1 MNIDTLYQ
9 VTLILHIAAGFTS
22 LVSGILALLVTKGGR
37 LHRRAGLVFFWSMML
52 IALTA
57 MGIAIPKQQT
67 FLLMI
72 AIFSFF
78 QAYFGYRAIL
88 QKQFDFHWL
97 DILVLSIA
105 AVNSFFMLFSLQVVL
120 MVFGGLSALLVWG
133 QVVIYYTVYRQK
145 PLHRSTWLRQHIGM
159 MMGAMIASI
168 TAFVLVNFRTFQPA
182 WLPWLLP
189 TAVLV
194 PLIVYFQR
202 KYAGS

>member
-37 LHRRAGLVFFWSMML
+37 LHRRAGLVFFWAMML

-57 MGIAIPKQQT
+57 IGISIPKKHD

-78 QAYFGYRAIL
+78 QAYFGYRAIVH
-88 QKQFDFHWL
+88 KQFNYHWA
-97 DILVLSIA
+97 DILVLGIA
-105 AVNSFFMLFSLQVVL
+105 AVNSLCMLYSLQIVL
-120 MVFGGLSALLVWG
+120 MVFGGLSTLLVWG
-133 QVVIYYTVYRQK
+133 QAMLYYTVYRKK
-145 PLHRSTWLRQHIGM
+145 PLPRSTWLRQHIGM

-202 KYAGS
+202 KYARA

>member
-1 MNIDTLYQ
+1 MDMNTLYQ
-9 VTLILHIAAGFTS
+9 VTLMLHIAAGFTS
-22 LVSGILALLVTKGGR
+22 LASGILALIVTKGGK
-37 LHRRAGLVFFWSMML
+37 LHRRAGLLFFWAMML

-57 MGIAIPKQQT
+57 VSISISRKND

-88 QKQFDFHWL
+88 RKQFDYHWA
-97 DILVLSIA
+97 DILVLGIA
-105 AVNSFFMLFSLQVVL
+105 AVNSYFMLSSFQIVL
-120 MVFGGLSALLVWG
+120 MVFGGLSALLIWG
-133 QVVIYYTVYRQK
+133 QAMLYYTVYLKK
-145 PLHRSTWLRQHIGM
+145 PLPKSTWIRQHIGM

-182 WLPWLLP
+182 WIPWLLP

-202 KYAGS
+202 KYARA